1 MGGDATFD
9 VLHARSYPCRRETL
23 RDPAQSPRRT
33 AVIPIDIPRPLG
45 SVAQRIVRPPS
56 KHLIEQPTLPE
67 TWRAEPKP

>member
-1 MGGDATFD
+1 MLVVTRAD
-9 VLHARSYPCRRETL
+9 VKPYAI
-23 RDPAQSPRRT
+23 PRYRL
-33 AVIPIDIPRPLG
+33 AEPPVIPIDIPRPLG